1 MMCCKSQ
8 LLISEEESLAESVQ
22 KYWCLYDKSCAD
34 YKNKVFVEWAV
45 VKKKWALKRVKSFL
59 ISYAAWNVNKELANY
74 FANALALSDCKSLP
88 TSKNICFII
97 SICRSTK
104 ILNVFVTVILKL
116 ENAMGPS
123 GVPYHLFL
131 HIVIWI

>member
-1 MMCCKSQ
+1 MMGCKSQ
-8 LLISEEESLAESVQ
+8 LLISEESLAESVR

-45 VKKKWALKRVKSFL
+45 VDKKVGFEKGKEFSYFL
-59 ISYAAWNVNKELANY
+59 CIAWNVNIELANY
-74 FANALALSDCKSLP
+74 FTNALALSDCKSLP
-88 TSKNICFII
+88 TSKSICFII
-97 SICRSTK
+97 NTCRSTK

-131 HIVIWI
+131 RTVIWI